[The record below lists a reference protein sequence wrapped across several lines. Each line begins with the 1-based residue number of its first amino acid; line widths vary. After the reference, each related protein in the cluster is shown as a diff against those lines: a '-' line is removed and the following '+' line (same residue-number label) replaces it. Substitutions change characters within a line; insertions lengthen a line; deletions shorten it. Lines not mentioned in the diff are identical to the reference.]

1 MTIEVKTPIASTTI
15 DQLKV
20 GDIISITGW
29 IFTGRDAVLPKV
41 EKAINDGSFNS
52 MGINIEGGV
61 IFHTAVS
68 PAGVGP
74 TSSNK
79 KEIEESFAPLSKAGI
94 KLFLGKG
101 EISKQT
107 IEAIDRN
114 GAVFAVIPPTTALFE
129 DQTKERRIIGWPEL
143 GMEAL
148 HAIYVDG
155 YQAIIAAAHGKSIY
169 DRHE

>member
-1 MTIEVKTPIASTTI
+1 MIKEIKTPIDPAIIQS
-15 DQLKV
+15 LNV
-20 GDIISITGW
+20 GDVISVSGW
-29 IFTGRDAVLPKV
+29 IFTGRDAVLPKL
-41 EKAINDGSFNS
+41 EQSIIDGSIS
-52 MGINIEGGV
+52 AKGIDLEGGV

-79 KEIEESFAPLSKAGI
+79 KEIEESFAPLSEAGI

-101 EISKQT
+101 AISKPT
-107 IEAIDRN
+107 IDAISSN

-129 DQTKERRIIGWPEL
+129 DQTKERKVIGWPEL

-155 YQAIIAAAHGKSIY
+155 YQAILAAAHGKSIY
-169 DRHE
+169 NRL

>member
-1 MTIEVKTPIASTTI
+1 MVKEIKTPIDPSTI
-15 DQLKV
+15 QSLNV
-20 GDIISITGW
+20 GDVISISGW

-41 EKAINDGSFNS
+41 EKSIIDGSIIS
-52 MGINIEGGV
+52 KGIDLEGGV

-79 KEIEESFAPLSKAGI
+79 KEIEESFAPLSEAGI

-101 EISKQT
+101 EISRPT
-107 IEAIDRN
+107 IDAIARN

-129 DQTKERRIIGWPEL
+129 DQTKERKVIGWPEL

-169 DRHE
+169 DK

>member
-1 MTIEVKTPIASTTI
+1 MIKEIKTPINPAVI
-15 DQLKV
+15 DNLQV
-20 GDIISITGW
+20 GDVISISGW

-41 EKAINDGSFNS
+41 EQAIIDGSLKS
-52 MGINIEGGV
+52 SGIEIEGGV
-61 IFHTAVS
+61 VFHTAVS

-94 KLFLGKG
+94 RLFLGKG
-101 EISKQT
+101 EISKPT
-107 IEAIDRN
+107 IDAIDHN

-129 DQTKERRIIGWPEL
+129 DQTKEKEVIGWPEL

-148 HAIYVDG
+148 HRIYVDK
-155 YQAIIAAAHGKSIY
+155 YQAIIAVAHGNSIY
-169 DRHE
+169 NK

>member
-1 MTIEVKTPIASTTI
+1 MIKEIKTPIDPTI
-15 DQLKV
+15 IQSLTV
-20 GDIISITGW
+20 GDVISISGW
-29 IFTGRDAVLPKV
+29 IFTGRDAVLPKI
-41 EKAINDGSFNS
+41 EKSIIDGSILS
-52 MGINIEGGV
+52 KGIDLEGGV

-79 KEIEESFAPLSKAGI
+79 KEIEESFAPLSEAGI

-101 EISKQT
+101 EISKPT
-107 IEAIDRN
+107 IDAISRN

-129 DQTKERRIIGWPEL
+129 DQTKERKVIGWPEL

-148 HAIYVDG
+148 HAIYVEG

-169 DRHE
+169 DR

>member
-1 MTIEVKTPIASTTI
+1 MKEIITPIAADVI
-15 DQLKV
+15 NNLKV
-20 GDIISITGW
+20 GDVISLSGW

-41 EKAINDGSFNS
+41 EKAILDGSLPS
-52 MGINIEGGV
+52 KGINLKGGV

-101 EISKQT
+101 EISKTT
-107 IEAIDRN
+107 IDAIKQN

-129 DQTKERRIIGWPEL
+129 DRTKERKVIGWEEL

-148 HAIYVDG
+148 HSIYVDG
-155 YQAIIAAAHGKSIY
+155 YQAIVAAAHGKSIY
-169 DRHE
+169 DK

>member
-1 MTIEVKTPIASTTI
+1 MIKEIRTPIDSATI
-15 DQLKV
+15 DNLKV
-20 GDIISITGW
+20 GDVVSISGW

-41 EKAINDGSFNS
+41 EEAILNGSIKAK
-52 MGINIEGGV
+52 GINLDGGV

-101 EISKQT
+101 EISKST
-107 IEAIDRN
+107 IDAIDRN

-129 DQTKERRIIGWPEL
+129 DRTKERKVIGWQEL

-148 HAIYVDG
+148 HSIYVDG
-155 YQAIIAAAHGKSIY
+155 YQAIVAAAHGKSIY
-169 DRHE
+169 DK

>member
-1 MTIEVKTPIASTTI
+1 MIKEIKTPIDPSTI
-15 DQLKV
+15 AGLKV
-20 GDIISITGW
+20 GDVISLSGW

-41 EKAINDGSFNS
+41 EEAINDGSIKS
-52 MGINIEGGV
+52 KGINLDGGV

-79 KEIEESFAPLSKAGI
+79 KEIEESFAPLSEAGI
-94 KLFLGKG
+94 RLFLGKG
-101 EISKQT
+101 EISRET
-107 IEAIDRN
+107 IDAISHN

-129 DQTKERRIIGWPEL
+129 DQTKEREVVGWEEL

-148 HAIYVDG
+148 HRLYVEG
-155 YQAIIAAAHGKSIY
+155 YQAIIAAAHGESIY
-169 DRHE
+169 DK

>member
-1 MTIEVKTPIASTTI
+1 MIKELTTPIDPSAI
-15 DQLKV
+15 DDLKV
-20 GDIISITGW
+20 GDVVSISGW

-41 EKAINDGSFNS
+41 EQAIADDSLKS
-52 MGINIEGGV
+52 KGIDLEGGI

-94 KLFLGKG
+94 RLFLGKG
-101 EISKQT
+101 EISKET
-107 IEAIDRN
+107 IEEISRN

-129 DQTKERRIIGWPEL
+129 NQTKERKVLGWPEL

-148 HAIYVDG
+148 HVIYVEG

-169 DRHE
+169 DE